1 MPFGYASALK
11 KTETVGNYCLT
22 AGAPSHKMGA
32 NQKIPLVQEPY
43 QEDRHMIGVND
54 LHKRF
59 GSLRAVDGISFEV
72 SEGELFGFL
81 GPNGAGK
88 TTTLS
93 MISGLLKPDD
103 GSVSIGDFDV
113 WSSPKQA
120 KRLLGLVPQDLAL
133 YEELSARE
141 NLMFWGSLF
150 DIPRATLRSNID
162 LWLQRVGLAER
173 AKGPVSK
180 FSGGMKRRLNLA
192 VGLVHNPKV
201 VLLDEPTVGIDP
213 QARNTIMELIRE
225 IASEGTTILFTTHH
239 LEEAESLCDR
249 IAIMD
254 HGRILETGSV
264 EELAHIV
271 GDGDIVSLKGQFNS
285 RQLEAVLADS
295 PVGLLSVADQT
306 ATLTLPQGGMNV
318 TSLLQKLDQGGVDI
332 TDISMQKPS
341 LESVF
346 LKLTGRELRD

>member
-1 MPFGYASALK
+1 MIHVEDL
-11 KTETVGNYCLT
+11 
-22 AGAPSHKMGA
+22 
-32 NQKIPLVQEPY
+32 QKSY
-43 QEDRHMIGVND
+43 
-54 LHKRF
+54 
-59 GSLRAVDGISFEV
+59 GSLRAVDGISLDV
-72 SEGELFGFL
+72 PEGELFGFL

-93 MISGLLKPDD
+93 MISGLLKPDR
-103 GSVSIGDFDV
+103 GRVSIADIDV
-113 WSSPKQA
+113 WSSPKAA

-150 DIPRATLRSNID
+150 DLPRAKLKANID
-162 LWLQRVGLAER
+162 LWLDRVGLKER

-192 VGLVHNPKV
+192 IGLVHNPRV

-213 QARNTIMELIRE
+213 QARKNILDIVRD
-225 IASEGTTILFTTHH
+225 IAREGTTILFTTHH

-264 EELAHIV
+264 EELAKV
-271 GDGDIVSLKGQFNS
+271 AGDGDVVTVNGPFDAGRFRAALENQNVNILTAGDGAGVVSLASG
-285 RQLEAVLADS
+285 R
-295 PVGLLSVADQT
+295 
-306 ATLTLPQGGMNV
+306 MNV
-318 TSLLQKLDQGGVDI
+318 VALLQKLGEGGIEV
-332 TDISMQKPS
+332 TDISIQKPS

>member
-1 MPFGYASALK
+1 
-11 KTETVGNYCLT
+11 
-22 AGAPSHKMGA
+22 
-32 NQKIPLVQEPY
+32 
-43 QEDRHMIGVND
+43 MIQVED

-59 GSLRAVDGISFEV
+59 GGLRAVDGISFAV
-72 SEGELFGFL
+72 PEGQLFGFL

-93 MISGLLKPDD
+93 MISGLLKPDH
-103 GSVSIGDFDV
+103 GSVSIGAIDV
-113 WSSPKQA
+113 WSSPKAA

-133 YEELSARE
+133 YEELNAWE

-150 DIPRATLRSNID
+150 GLPRVKLKAQIS
-162 LWLQRVGLAER
+162 LWLERVGLADR
-173 AKGPVSK
+173 AKEPVSK

-192 VGLVHNPKV
+192 IGLVHNPKV

-225 IASEGTTILFTTHH
+225 IAREGTTILFTTHH

-254 HGRILETGSV
+254 HGKILETGSV
-264 EELAHIV
+264 EELAQVV
-271 GDGDIVSLKGQFNS
+271 GDGDIVTLRGTFTPL
-285 RQLEAVLADS
+285 QLEQVLADEA
-295 PVGLLSVADQT
+295 VDLLNAADRT
-306 ATLTLPQGGMNV
+306 ATLTLRSDGLNI
-318 TSLLQKLDQGGVDI
+318 TALLQKLDRGGVGI
-332 TDISMQKPS
+332 TDISMQKPT